1 METPNFTIID
11 EYANGDPSIKKMLL
25 KIIVEEFPTEK
36 EKYYTNYKD
45 KDFLKTKEIV
55 HKLKN
60 KIRVLGLSN
69 GCKIAVDYE
78 KQLRDKNAS
87 LHNEFDQIL
96 QTISDFV
103 EDIKTTLQLY

>member
-11 EYANGDPSIKKMLL
+11 EYANGDASVKKMLL
-25 KIIVEEFPTEK
+25 QILTEEFPTEK
-36 EKYYTNYKD
+36 EKYYTNFQN
-45 KDFLKTKEIV
+45 KDFQKTKEIV

-69 GCKIAVDYE
+69 GCKVAIDYE
-78 KQLRDKNAS
+78 KQLLDKNAS

-96 QTISDFV
+96 ETISVFLKSFNDS
-103 EDIKTTLQLY
+103 I